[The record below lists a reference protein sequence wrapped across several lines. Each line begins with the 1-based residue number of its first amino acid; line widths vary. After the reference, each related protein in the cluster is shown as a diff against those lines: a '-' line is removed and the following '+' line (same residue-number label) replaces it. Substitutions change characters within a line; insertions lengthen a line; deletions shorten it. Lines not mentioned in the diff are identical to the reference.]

1 MTGLAPITPDAPTW
15 FRQMAAFPLPA
26 CDGET
31 LQRRLY
37 DEFAVEIPIITWN
50 SRPFVRISVQGYNT
64 PADVDALVEALAR
77 LLPEMSKGGV

>member
-1 MTGLAPITPDAPTW
+1 
-15 FRQMAAFPLPA
+15 MAAFPLPA

-50 SRPFVRISVQGYNT
+50 GETLVRISVQGYNT
-64 PADVDALVEALAR
+64 RADVDALVGALAK
-77 LLPEMSKGGV
+77 LLPEVVSAR